1 MGEDRPRRRPGLDVL
16 KGAAMALVILN
27 HAVLWPMRAGDR
39 PSAFFYGI
47 AFGTVAAFAASA
59 GYLRGLRPPASDRAA
74 LARRARQ
81 LLLPWVI
88 CAPVYAMAPYVWRL
102 VGGGSLPFG
111 FAPVP
116 WAREILLGGGP
127 LWFLPVLFVSQA
139 ACTPFIRR
147 TRSWWPAI
155 GALALYAIVAVPASL
170 QNVSPLELGKGTFWA
185 MAPLYMAA
193 FWFGLRLA
201 QDGRP
206 RIPARTAVMIVLATM
221 IAGGLVTLTR
231 ALVPEARWLMWL
243 PYAIGLV
250 GGCVALVPAADA
262 ETVTSGWFAA
272 MLSRAGKASLWL
284 YVLHP
289 ALVGPAVIALDGR
302 GGVMMAALTAAGATV
317 VGTLIVERSRRVLLP
332 ERAA

>member
-1 MGEDRPRRRPGLDVL
+1 
-16 KGAAMALVILN
+16 MALVIFN

-39 PSAFFYGI
+39 PSAFVYGI
-47 AFGTVAAFAASA
+47 AFGTVASFAASA
-59 GYLRGLRPPASDRAA
+59 GYLRGLKPPASDRAA
-74 LARRARQ
+74 LVRRARQ
-81 LLLPWVI
+81 LLLPWMI
-88 CAPVYAMAPYVWRL
+88 CAPVYAMAPYVWRF
-102 VGGGSLPFG
+102 VGGGNLPFG

-147 TRSWWPAI
+147 TRSWWPAV
-155 GALALYAIVAVPASL
+155 GALALYAVIAVLASR

-185 MAPLYMAA
+185 MAPLYAAA
-193 FWFGLRLA
+193 FWFGLRFA

-206 RIPARTAVMIVLATM
+206 RIPTRAAIAIVVGTM

-231 ALVPEARWLMWL
+231 SLVPEARWLMWL

-262 ETVTSGWFAA
+262 ETVPSGWVTA

-289 ALVGPAVIALDGR
+289 ALVGPVVIALDGR
-302 GGVMMAALTAAGATV
+302 GGVMMAALTAATATV
-317 VGTLIVERSRRVLLP
+317 LGTFLVEWSRRVLLP

>member
-1 MGEDRPRRRPGLDVL
+1 
-16 KGAAMALVILN
+16 MALVIFN

-47 AFGTVAAFAASA
+47 AFGTVAAFAAST
-59 GYLRGLRPPASDRAA
+59 GYLRGLKPPASDRAA
-74 LARRARQ
+74 LLRRARQ
-81 LLLPWVI
+81 LLLPWAV
-88 CAPVYAMAPYVWRL
+88 CAPLYAAAPYVWRL

-155 GALALYAIVAVPASL
+155 GALTLYAVVAVAASL
-170 QNVSPLELGKGTFWA
+170 RNVSPLELGRGTFWA
-185 MAPLYMAA
+185 MAPLYAAA

-206 RIPARTAVMIVLATM
+206 RMSVHTATIIVVLTMIV
-221 IAGGLVTLTR
+221 GGGVTLTR
-231 ALVPEARWLMWL
+231 ALLPEARWLMWL

-262 ETVTSGWFAA
+262 MTVPPGWVMA

-289 ALVGPAVIALDGR
+289 ALVGPVVIALDGR
-302 GGVMMAALTAAGATV
+302 GGVAAAALTAAAATV
-317 VGTLIVERSRRVLLP
+317 AGTLLVEWSRRTLLP
-332 ERAA
+332 GTAA